1 MKPLFRKRLLVSS
14 IVALLPL
21 AGIGQSSSRLA
32 AVEGHY
38 FEIVGTDQRSVSF
51 ANALGSHVV
60 ELCAGYLQAGSHAFP
75 QRIFVA
81 LRPDDRVDFEGDYR
95 IRIGDRGAVTL
106 DFRWEASLSFE
117 TVCRAF
123 AEAYV
128 VRYSNFNYGPE
139 ANERVRVWAVSA
151 LGAQSYLSLRPA
163 QQVQY
168 IQQVRD
174 SGLPAVSPLLEL
186 DLSTADQS
194 QIASRF
200 GYWVLFAL
208 RERGLNR
215 SDLGVLLDQAIAGMN
230 VAETLETIIAPA
242 APGQPA
248 VDLEAWWLSQMD
260 TFLSLDYD
268 QYETMDVS
276 RDWIDELT
284 DFDIYRAEGGE
295 LGNLRTLWTHRND
308 AALRSV
314 LSARSEIIR
323 FRLERV
329 NPAYFNAARSLGA
342 LYETTLE
349 AGQAHEF
356 IHAFASYLSDSEDT
370 KRLHEKTHALLDAE

>member
-1 MKPLFRKRLLVSS
+1 MKSLFRTLLLIGL

-21 AGIGQSSSRLA
+21 ACMGQSSGRLA
-32 AVEGHY
+32 SIEGRY
-38 FEIVGTDQRSVSF
+38 FEVVGTDQRSVSF

-60 ELCAGYLQAGSHAFP
+60 EVCAGYLHAGSHAFP

-106 DFRWEASLSFE
+106 DFRWEVSLAFE

-139 ANERVRVWAVSA
+139 ANERVRFWAVSA

-163 QQVQY
+163 QKVQY

-174 SGLPAVSPLLEL
+174 SGLPEVSQLLEL
-186 DLSTADQS
+186 DLSAAEQS
-194 QIASRF
+194 QVVSRL

-215 SDLGVLLDQAIAGMN
+215 SDLGFLLDQAIAGMN
-230 VAETLETIIAPA
+230 VAEALETVIQPA
-242 APGQPA
+242 APDQSA
-248 VDLEAWWLSQMD
+248 VTLEAWWQSQ
-260 TFLSLDYD
+260 TNTLLSLDYD

-276 RDWIDELT
+276 RDWIDELA
-284 DFDIYRAEGGE
+284 DFDTYRAAGGE

-314 LSARSEIIR
+314 LMARSEIIR
-323 FRLERV
+323 LRLERV

-349 AGQAHEF
+349 AGQPHEF

-370 KRLHEKTHALLDAE
+370 KRLHEQTQELLDAE